1 MKNLFGLSAALVLCA
16 LTVGCGDKD
25 DDTAVED
32 TADTADTADQQ
43 DTGDSGSSEND

>member
-32 TADTADTADQQ
+32 TADTADQQ

>member
-1 MKNLFGLSAALVLCA
+1 MKNLFGLSAALVLCT

-32 TADTADTADQQ
+32 TADTAEQQ
-43 DTGDSGSSEND
+43 DTGDNGSSEND